1 MKFSRDCTYLS
12 GTVDLNNEHE
22 MILNMFRSFIALVL
36 ISLGTIL
43 QAKVTEVPL
52 SELTA
57 SELHGD
63 ASIIVTQFMKR
74 YHYLHKEIDDDTSAE
89 MLDRYLESLDPN
101 RHFFKKSDIETFDQ
115 VRFNLDN
122 ALLAGKPDI
131 AFEIFKV
138 FRKRVSNRIDYAIA
152 LLAKPFDFSKD
163 ESYLFDREKAP
174 WAETDEELDDIW
186 RKRVKNDYLAQKLA
200 DKTDEE
206 IIKSLTKRYEG
217 VERRTKQLHADDVF
231 QLFLNAYTLVVEP
244 HTAYMSARASENF
257 DINMKLSLQGIGA
270 VLMSEDEYTKVQSVI
285 AGGPAEKSGQIKA
298 GDFITGVA
306 QGIDGDMEDVVGWS
320 LSDVVQQIRGN
331 KGSIVRLSILPKG
344 NNSVPTKEIVIIRDE
359 IKLEDQ
365 AAKSE
370 IIEDIEGL
378 EGLKIGVIEIPAF
391 YRDFEGMQNNDPKA
405 RSTTRD
411 VKELLAELQAKG
423 VDGIVI
429 DLRNNGGGALS
440 EATEL
445 TGLFIEQGPIV
456 QIRESS
462 GQVDVKS
469 DNDPAIYYSGP
480 LAVLVNRNSASASE
494 IFAGAIKDYHRG
506 IVIGEP
512 TFGKGTVQ
520 TLIDLGQQ
528 IRSTENLGRLRLTM
542 AQFFRINGGSTQH
555 KGVVPDIVFPSA
567 KWISDHGERS
577 LDNALPWASIKP
589 VPHELRDFVT
599 VDHLV
604 DAHKQRIAKD
614 PGFKFMEAQ
623 ESLLQTIRDEKV
635 VTLNEKQRKTAWEK
649 REDTRIENRNQFRKS
664 RGSELITKDLSDDEK
679 DKLDEED
686 DEALQ
691 AVILNESARILADF
705 INSKDM
711 NQQHQSAMR
720 N

>member
-1 MKFSRDCTYLS
+1 ML
-12 GTVDLNNEHE
+12 
-22 MILNMFRSFIALVL
+22 LNMFRSFIALLL
-36 ISLGTIL
+36 ISLGALL

-138 FRKRVSNRIDYAIA
+138 FRKRVNNRIGYAIS
-152 LLAKPFDFSKD
+152 LLEMPFDFNRD

-174 WAETDEELDDIW
+174 WAETDKELDDIW
-186 RKRVKNDYLAQKLA
+186 RKRVKNDYLGQKLA
-200 DKTDEE
+200 DKTDKE

-217 VERRTKQLHADDVF
+217 IVRRTKQLHADDVF

-285 AGGPAEKSGQIKA
+285 AGGPAEKSGQVKA
-298 GDFITGVA
+298 DDFIIGVA
-306 QGIDGDMEDVVGWS
+306 QGIDGEMEDVVGWS
-320 LSDVVQQIRGN
+320 LSDVVQQIRGD
-331 KGSIVRLSILPKG
+331 KGSIVRLAILPKG
-344 NNSVPTKEIVIIRDE
+344 NNSVPSKEIVIIRDE

-370 IIEDIEGL
+370 IIENVEGL

-411 VKELLAELQAKG
+411 VKELLADLQAKG

-462 GQVDVKS
+462 GHVDVKS
-469 DNDPAIYYSGP
+469 DEDPAVYYSGP

-528 IRSTENLGRLRLTM
+528 IRSKENLGRLRLTM
-542 AQFFRINGGSTQH
+542 AQFFRVNGGSTQH

-604 DAHKQRIAKD
+604 DAHKQRIAND
-614 PGFKFMEAQ
+614 PGFKFMEVQ
-623 ESLLQTIRDEKV
+623 ERLLQTIREEKV
-635 VTLNEKQRKTAWEK
+635 VTLNEKERKVAWEK
-649 REDTRIENRNQFRKS
+649 REDTRIENRNEFRKS
-664 RGSELITKDLSDDEK
+664 RGSELITKDLSDEEK

-691 AVILNESARILADF
+691 AVILNESARILADY
-705 INSKDM
+705 IKSKSM
-711 NQQHQSAMR
+711 NELQSAMT

>member
-1 MKFSRDCTYLS
+1 M
-12 GTVDLNNEHE
+12 V
-22 MILNMFRSFIALVL
+22 RSLIALAL
-36 ISLGTIL
+36 ISLGTL
-43 QAKVTEVPL
+43 SQAKVTEVPL

-57 SELHGD
+57 SEQHGD

-89 MLDRYLESLDPN
+89 MLDRYLETLDPN

-122 ALLAGKPDI
+122 ALLSGKPDI

-138 FRKRVSNRIDYAIA
+138 FRKRVNNRIDYAIS
-152 LLAKPFDFSKD
+152 LLQKPFDFSRD
-163 ESYLFDREKAP
+163 ESYLFDREDAP
-174 WAETDEELDDIW
+174 WAETDQELDDIW
-186 RKRVKNDYLAQKLA
+186 RKRVKNDFLAQKLA
-200 DKTDEE
+200 KKTDEE
-206 IIKSLTKRYEG
+206 IVKLLTKRYQG
-217 VERRTKQLHADDVF
+217 TQRRTKQLHADDVF
-231 QLFLNAYTLVVEP
+231 ESFLNAYTLVVEP
-244 HTAYMSARASENF
+244 HTIYMSARASDNF
-257 DINMKLSLQGIGA
+257 DIDMKLSLQGIGA
-270 VLMSEDEYTKVQSVI
+270 VLMSKDEYTKVQSVI
-285 AGGPAEKSGQIKA
+285 AGGPAEKSKQIKA

-306 QGIDGDMEDVVGWS
+306 QGIEGEMQDVVGWS
-320 LSDVVQQIRGN
+320 LSDVVQQIRGD
-331 KGSIVRLSILPKG
+331 KGSIVRLAILPKG
-344 NNSVPTKEIVIIRDE
+344 NSNAPTKEIIIIRDE
-359 IKLEDQ
+359 IKLEDK

-370 IIEDIEGL
+370 IIENVDGL
-378 EGLKIGVIEIPAF
+378 NGLKIGVIEIPGF
-391 YRDFEGMQNNDPKA
+391 YRDFEGMQNKDPNA

-411 VKELLAELQAKG
+411 VKELLAKLQAEG

-445 TGLFIEQGPIV
+445 TGLFIEEGPIV

-462 GQVDVKS
+462 GYIDVKS
-469 DNDPAIYYSGP
+469 DNDPSIYYSGP

-528 IRSTENLGRLRLTM
+528 IRSEENLGRLRLTM
-542 AQFFRINGGSTQH
+542 AQFFRVNGGSTQH

-567 KWISDHGERS
+567 KWISDHGERA

-599 VDHLV
+599 VEHIL
-604 DAHKQRIAKD
+604 DAHKQRIAND
-614 PGFKFMEAQ
+614 PGFKFIEAQ

-635 VTLNEKQRKTAWEK
+635 VTLNEKERKAAWKK
-649 REDTRIENRNQFRKS
+649 REDMRVENRNQFRKS
-664 RGSELITKDLSDDEK
+664 RGSELITKELSDEEQ

-691 AVILNESARILADF
+691 TVIRNESARILADY
-705 INSKDM
+705 IKSQDV
-711 NQQHQSAMR
+711 NQQQSAMT

>member
-1 MKFSRDCTYLS
+1 MCLS
-12 GTVDLNNEHE
+12 GTVDLNNYYE
-22 MILNMFRSFIALVL
+22 ITLNMYKGFFALVL
-36 ISLGTIL
+36 VSLSL
-43 QAKVTEVPL
+43 LAEAKVTEVPL
-52 SELTA
+52 SELAA
-57 SELHGD
+57 SEQHGD

-74 YHYLHKEIDDDTSAE
+74 YHYLHKELNDDTSAQ

-101 RHFFKKSDIETFDQ
+101 RHFFKKSDIETFDL

-138 FRKRVSNRIDYAIA
+138 FRKRVNNRIDYAIA
-152 LLAKPFDFSKD
+152 LLDKPFDFTRT
-163 ESYLFDREKAP
+163 ESYLFDREEAP
-174 WAETDEELDDIW
+174 WAETDSELNDIW
-186 RKRVKNDYLAQKLA
+186 RKRVKNDYLGQKLVG
-200 DKTDEE
+200 KTDEE
-206 IIKSLTKRYEG
+206 IIKTLTKRYEG
-217 VERRTKQLHADDVF
+217 IARRTRQLHADDVF

-270 VLMSEDEYTKVQSVI
+270 VLMSEDEYTKVQSII

-298 GDFITGVA
+298 DDYITGVA
-306 QGIDGDMEDVVGWS
+306 QGIDGEMQDVVGWS
-320 LSDVVQQIRGN
+320 LSDVVQQIRGD
-331 KGSIVRLSILPKG
+331 KGSIVRLAIMPKG
-344 NNSVPTKEIVIIRDE
+344 NTSAPVKEIIIIRDE

-365 AAKSE
+365 AAKSQV
-370 IIEDIEGL
+370 IEGVD
-378 EGLKIGVIEIPAF
+378 GLNGLRIGVIEIPAF
-391 YRDFEGMQNNDPKA
+391 YRDFEGMQNNDPNA

-411 VKELLAELQAKG
+411 VKELLAELQAKK

-445 TGLFIEQGPIV
+445 TGLFIEKGPIV

-462 GQVDVKS
+462 GYIDVKS
-469 DNDPAIYYSGP
+469 DDDPAIYYSGP

-528 IRSTENLGRLRLTM
+528 IRSEENLGRLRLTM

-555 KGVVPDIVFPSA
+555 KGVEPDIVFPSA

-599 VDHLV
+599 VDHLLE
-604 DAHKQRIAKD
+604 AHKQRIAND

-623 ESLLQTIRDEKV
+623 ESLLQTIRDEKIV
-635 VTLNEKQRKTAWEK
+635 SLNEKERKIEWEK
-649 REDTRIENRNQFRKS
+649 REDLRIDNRNEFRKS
-664 RGSELITKDLSDDEK
+664 RGSDLISKDLTDEEK
-679 DKLDEED
+679 DKLDDED

-691 AVILNESARILADF
+691 EVILNESARILSDYISSK
-705 INSKDM
+705 IN
-711 NQQHQSAMR
+711 QPQSAMM

>member
-1 MKFSRDCTYLS
+1 LKYSRDYTYLS
-12 GTVDLNNEHE
+12 GTVDLNNDYE
-22 MILNMFRSFIALVL
+22 MTLDMVKSFTILVL
-36 ISLGTIL
+36 ISLAASL
-43 QAKVTEVPL
+43 QAKVPEVPL

-57 SELHGD
+57 SEQHAD

-138 FRKRVSNRIDYAIA
+138 FRKRVDDRIDYAIS
-152 LLAKPFDFSKD
+152 LLEKPFDFSKK
-163 ESYLFDREKAP
+163 ETYLFDREKAP
-174 WAETDEELDDIW
+174 WAESDQELDDLW
-186 RKRVKNDYLAQKLA
+186 RKRVKNDYLGQKLS
-200 DKTDEE
+200 DKTDKE

-217 VERRTKQLHADDVF
+217 IARRTKQLHADDIF

-306 QGIDGDMEDVVGWS
+306 QGIGGDMEDVVGWS
-320 LSDVVQQIRGN
+320 LSDVVQQIRGD
-331 KGSIVRLSILPKG
+331 KGSIVRLAIQPKG
-344 NNSVPTKEIVIIRDE
+344 GSSASIKEIVIIRDE

-370 IIEDIEGL
+370 IIENVEGL
-378 EGLKIGVIEIPAF
+378 GGLKIGVIEIPAF
-391 YRDFEGMQNNDPKA
+391 YRDFEGMQNDDPKA

-411 VKELLAELQAKG
+411 VKELLADLQAKG

-445 TGLFIEQGPIV
+445 TGLFIEKGPVV

-462 GQVDVKS
+462 GHVDVKS
-469 DNDPAIYYSGP
+469 DDDPAIYYSGP

-512 TFGKGTVQ
+512 TYGKGTVQ

-528 IRSTENLGRLRLTM
+528 IRSKENLGRLRLTM

-555 KGVVPDIVFPSA
+555 KGVVPDIVFPTA

-577 LDNALPWASIKP
+577 LENALPWASIKP

-599 VDHLV
+599 VEHLL
-604 DAHKQRIAKD
+604 DAHKQRIASD
-614 PGFKFMEAQ
+614 PGFIFMEAQ
-623 ESLLQTIRDEKV
+623 ESLLQSIRDEKV
-635 VTLNEKQRKTAWEK
+635 VTLNEQERKIAYEK
-649 REDTRIENRNQFRKS
+649 REESRIENRNQFRKS
-664 RGSELITKDLSDDEK
+664 RGSELISKDLSDEEK

-705 INSKDM
+705 INTRDVNK
-711 NQQHQSAMR
+711 HQSAMM